1 MSTKAFDWNDVVST
15 LQPRPVLRVLVAYQ
29 DAEIGRRARGT
40 LDWMMRRYA
49 EDCEFQVSYLDLDT
63 VAVPSLR
70 ETAAEQA
77 AEADLILFAGHDQ
90 RGMNREVKC
99 WCDQWLALA
108 EPHDAALV
116 ALMESEPGPDG
127 GNDGSSTRI
136 FLEQV
141 ARRGGMAFI
150 PHTLPPRPSDQ
161 PIRAPNTPRSSC
173 RPAMENWPGWGINE

>member
-1 MSTKAFDWNDVVST
+1 MSTKAFSRTQAVST
-15 LQPRPVLRVLVAYQ
+15 PPLKPELRVLVAYQ
-29 DAEIGRRARGT
+29 DTEIGRRARDT
-40 LDWMMRRYA
+40 LDWIKRRHTG
-49 EDCEFQVSYLDLDT
+49 DCEFQVSYLDLDT
-63 VAVPSLR
+63 VGIASLCQ
-70 ETAAEQA
+70 TAAEQA
-77 AEADLILFAGHDQ
+77 AEADMILFACHDQ
-90 RGMNREVKC
+90 RGLNREVKC

-116 ALMESEPGPDG
+116 ALMESEPGPEG

-150 PHTLPPRPSDQ
+150 PHTLPARTSRQ
-161 PIRAPNTPRSSC
+161 STWSTGTPRSYT